1 MTLTHKNLILDIEEL
16 FYCLGLSL
24 SRSQVRK
31 LLEKFITRDSL
42 YYRKITDKPATATID
57 ADPLQGISDDQLV
70 VLARGNNR
78 VIDTTS
84 VSQSSANSEI
94 VTVDGIAV
102 NVQQIL
108 NQMKR
113 AESAY
118 EDSEKIVAD
127 LRKSNTDLKS
137 TNHRNDKKIKDLS
150 ADLKSVSRKLQDAES
165 GLSSMTVSYYF
176 NLEKRYLMI
185 CKYF

>member
-1 MTLTHKNLILDIEEL
+1 LN
-16 FYCLGLSL
+16 L

-42 YYRKITDKPATATID
+42 YYRKITDKPATAAIE
-57 ADPLQGISDDQLV
+57 ADPLQNIPDEQLS
-70 VLARGNNR
+70 VLARGNKRIAEASN
-78 VIDTTS
+78 

-94 VTVDGIAV
+94 VTVDGITV

-118 EDSEKIVAD
+118 EESERIVAD
-127 LRKSNTDLKS
+127 LRKNNSELKS
-137 TNHRNDKKIKDLS
+137 TNHRNEKKIKDLS
-150 ADLKSVSRKLQDAES
+150 SDLKSYSRKLQDAES
-165 GLSSMTVSYYF
+165 GLSSMTVSF
-176 NLEKRYLMI
+176 I
-185 CKYF
+185 

>member
-1 MTLTHKNLILDIEEL
+1 M
-16 FYCLGLSL
+16 SL

-42 YYRKITDKPATATID
+42 YYRKITDRPATMIVEV
-57 ADPLQGISDDQLV
+57 DPLQNIPEDELTL
-70 VLARGNNR
+70 LARGNRRIVDASN
-78 VIDTTS
+78 
-84 VSQSSANSEI
+84 VSQSSANNEI
-94 VTVDGIAV
+94 VTIDGITV

-118 EDSEKIVAD
+118 EESERIVAE
-127 LRKSNTDLKS
+127 LRKSNSELKS

-150 ADLKSVSRKLQDAES
+150 SDLKSYSRKLQDAES
-165 GLSSMTVSYYF
+165 GLSSMTVSL
-176 NLEKRYLMI
+176 NLSNFLNSQIYLKNSFLAQI
-185 CKYF
+185 QRLFLSHFFSL